1 MDRKKYILKNV
12 YDVSFL
18 AVRILADNGKIIM
31 MPYDGFE
38 KKDPICCNSDLRKA
52 VFECGKRNAFKYAA
66 YNDNGYFY
74 CIFCKKDQNVIW
86 GPFVL
91 EVHSELQERM
101 YLARNQVKQKSI
113 YIPLLNVDYI
123 KKRISFIHGLLFEE
137 YFDSQ
142 ELFEGD
148 WPEEK
153 SEGLHASLSEYIL
166 ENAEREREHFSFQRE
181 QEFFEYLLNNK
192 IDIEEV
198 FQKAPGEL
206 DDFRDLYGRQGLI
219 AESQKK
225 SIEYSAVIFIALLT
239 RHVITAGVSETEAYR
254 LSDVSLQELSRA
266 EDIID
271 IERICR
277 NSIWQFISMAREYRE
292 TDKGESAYIVQSKD
306 YIAKHIFEK
315 ISLQDIADEVGV
327 HPAYLSRLFSEQTGV
342 GILHYILQEKIRIS
356 CNLLKYSGKPIAV
369 IAEYVNLSP
378 QSYFSKVFKKVMDET
393 PAQYRKNHLNK
404 NFIKS

>member
-18 AVRILADNGKIIM
+18 AIRILTDNGEIVSL
-31 MPYDGFE
+31 PYEEFE
-38 KKDPICCNSDLRKA
+38 KKDPICCNPALRN
-52 VFECGKRNAFKYAA
+52 VVYECGKKTAGKYAV

-101 YLARNQVKQKSI
+101 YLGRNQVKQKSI
-113 YIPLLNVDYI
+113 YIPLLNADYI

-137 YFDSQ
+137 YGEKQ
-142 ELFEGD
+142 ELFENN
-148 WPEEK
+148 WLEEK
-153 SEGLHASLSEYIL
+153 SEGFHASLSEYIL
-166 ENAEREREHFSFQRE
+166 QNAEQEREHFSFQRE
-181 QEFFEYLLNNK
+181 QEFFEYLLNGK
-192 IDIEEV
+192 IDIGEV

-206 DDFRDLYGRQGLI
+206 DDFRDLYGRQGII

-225 SIEYSAVIFIALLT
+225 SMEYTAVIFIALLT
-239 RHVITAGVSETEAYR
+239 RHVITAGLNETEAYR
-254 LSDVSLQELSRA
+254 LSDVSLQELSGA
-266 EDIID
+266 E
-271 IERICR
+271 
-277 NSIWQFISMAREYRE
+277 N
-292 TDKGESAYIVQSKD
+292 
-306 YIAKHIFEK
+306 
-315 ISLQDIADEVGV
+315 EVGV

-378 QSYFSKVFKKVMDET
+378 QSYFSKVFKKMMDQT
-393 PAQYRKNHLNK
+393 PAQYRKEHPNK
-404 NFIKS
+404 NFWKS

>member
-18 AVRILADNGKIIM
+18 AIRILTDNGEIVSL
-31 MPYDGFE
+31 PYEEFE
-38 KKDPICCNSDLRKA
+38 KKDPICCNPALRN
-52 VFECGKRNAFKYAA
+52 VVYECGKKTAGKYAV

-101 YLARNQVKQKSI
+101 YLGRNQVKQKSI
-113 YIPLLNVDYI
+113 YIPLLNADYI

-137 YFDSQ
+137 YGEKQ
-142 ELFEGD
+142 ELFENN
-148 WPEEK
+148 WLEEK
-153 SEGLHASLSEYIL
+153 SEGFHASLSEYIL
-166 ENAEREREHFSFQRE
+166 QNAEQEREHFSFQRE
-181 QEFFEYLLNNK
+181 QEFFEYLLNGK
-192 IDIEEV
+192 IDIGEV

-206 DDFRDLYGRQGLI
+206 DDFRDLYGRQGII

-225 SIEYSAVIFIALLT
+225 SMEYTAVIFIALLT
-239 RHVITAGVSETEAYR
+239 RHVITAGLNETEAYR
-254 LSDVSLQELSRA
+254 LSDVSLQELSGA
-266 EDIID
+266 ENIMD
-271 IERICR
+271 IECICR
-277 NSIWQFISMAREYRE
+277 NSNWQFISMVREHRE
-292 TDKGESAYIVQSKD
+292 SGKGESVYIVQSKD

-315 ISLQDIADEVGV
+315 ISLKEIADEVGV

-378 QSYFSKVFKKVMDET
+378 QSYFSKVFKKMMDQT
-393 PAQYRKNHLNK
+393 PAQYRKEHPNK
-404 NFIKS
+404 NFWKS